1 MSAAEV
7 QILNFGLKM
16 GRLRDALM
24 VDTVSRCGCLR
35 ERERRIWEFSGLF
48 RGKLPLTMWRISI
61 ALGRK
66 GDR

>member
-35 ERERRIWEFSGLF
+35 EREESGSFLVC
-48 RGKLPLTMWRISI
+48 LEESYH
-61 ALGRK
+61 
-66 GDR
+66 